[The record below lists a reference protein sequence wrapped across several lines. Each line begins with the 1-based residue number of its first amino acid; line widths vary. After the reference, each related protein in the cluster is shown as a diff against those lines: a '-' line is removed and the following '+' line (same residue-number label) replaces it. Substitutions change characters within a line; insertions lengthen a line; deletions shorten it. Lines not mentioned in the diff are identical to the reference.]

1 MQFQVR
7 EHPDAR
13 IGSTFAG
20 VTRPTA
26 YLPAGVAVAG
36 WWWLSGSRAQ
46 GIQRLRTHTTFSFLL
61 RLLFLFWGVIDNSK
75 TISFL
80 ENSVLFTLWH
90 FSFFRI
96 HYVNTYLFI
105 FKLFLEWDPSR
116 QFLKIVADQHEWI
129 FLFLENQI
137 TVILLK
143 YLLQRNHKLV
153 ENIFSRK
160 SDKNIKKNEDSW
172 LLV

>member
-1 MQFQVR
+1 MQFQAR

-36 WWWLSGSRAQ
+36 RWWLSGPRAQ
-46 GIQRLRTHTTFSFLL
+46 GIQRLKTHITYSFSL
-61 RLLFLFWGVIDNSK
+61 RLLFLFCGVIDNSK

-80 ENSVLFTLWH
+80 ENSVLFTLKC

-96 HYVNTYLFI
+96 HYVVNTYLFI
-105 FKLFLEWDPSR
+105 FTFFLEWKVSNWAV
-116 QFLKIVADQHEWI
+116 FKNCCWSTWNE
-129 FLFLENQI
+129 FFFFFENQI
-137 TVILLK
+137 TVILLE
-143 YLLQRNHKLV
+143 YLLQKGTVN
-153 ENIFSRK
+153 
-160 SDKNIKKNEDSW
+160 
-172 LLV
+172 